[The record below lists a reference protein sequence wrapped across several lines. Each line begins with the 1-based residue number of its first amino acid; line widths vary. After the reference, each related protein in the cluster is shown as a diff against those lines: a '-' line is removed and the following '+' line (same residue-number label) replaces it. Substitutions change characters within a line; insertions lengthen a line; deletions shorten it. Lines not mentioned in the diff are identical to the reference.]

1 MLYKN
6 RKVSK
11 RQYWKLVL
19 RDKPNE
25 KHLELFIKELKKQS
39 MEEELTSA

>member
-6 RKVSK
+6 KKVSK

-25 KHLELFIKELKKQS
+25 KHLELFIKELKNQS
-39 MEEELTSA
+39 VNEAPTVV